1 MQSRGIDV
9 DRGVEFFVDTILLA
23 KDGGKSYVGYV
34 NSGGSI
40 SLGDVFHVAYVIPR
54 TIEDVRMERPLSP
67 PVNIRSV
74 CLSVESIE
82 VMRQKVQQLSHG
94 ITAIVR
100 LAGEGDDLLLQ
111 GDWLS
116 TA

>member
-1 MQSRGIDV
+1 M

-67 PVNIRSV
+67 PANIRSV

-100 LAGEGDDLLLQ
+100 LAGEGDDLVLQ

>member
-100 LAGEGDDLLLQ
+100 LAGEGDDLVLQ

>member
-54 TIEDVRMERPLSP
+54 TIEDLRMERPLSP

-100 LAGEGDDLLLQ
+100 LAGEGDDLVLQ